1 MTEFK
6 RYLRLPGNEPDEVDD
21 EIAYHIEMKTEQLM
35 REGYPEAS
43 ARAEA
48 LRQFG
53 DRDRIRHEV
62 SDLVGARTQQARR
75 AGMID
80 GVRQDLRFAVRQLRS
95 MPTFTLVAVLTIAL
109 GLGAT
114 IAIFSVVRAV
124 LLRPL
129 PYDGADR
136 IVFVGE
142 SSNPDSRDVQTT
154 TSYPNYED
162 WKARSKSFEALGLFN
177 SWVPTLTGLG
187 DPERLSGSM
196 VTHEVFTALRVTPVK
211 GRPMLRTD
219 NVPNGPNVVWI
230 SWELWQTR
238 LGADPNVIG
247 RSLTLGGAPREI
259 VGVLP
264 RGFNPPGEELA
275 AQVWAPNYFDENDG
289 RTARYLN
296 VVGRL
301 KPEVTLEAA
310 RAEFAGISA
319 QLTKEYPAENKGQFA
334 VLFPLRDYVIGGRTR
349 GPLLLLMLASVLVL
363 LIACAN
369 TSNLLIARTS
379 YRAKEFAIRAALGT
393 TRARVIRQLLTES
406 LLLGCIGAAFGV
418 TLAALA
424 IRQLVRLAP
433 EAVRAQQVAIDLPV
447 FGFSVLIALGS
458 AVLFGL
464 LPALRATRGDVQRTL
479 REEGR
484 GSTAGYSKRLRG
496 GLAVVQ
502 LSLALALVLCA
513 GLLIKSFARVLQV
526 NPGIRPDNLISFSL
540 GLPVAKYPEES
551 LSRFYEELVNR
562 TASTPGIRAA
572 AVSTTVPFSGGW
584 DRVTVDT
591 GSARIRTADI
601 DLPEGDRYVVSAS
614 YFETLGIPVLRGRTF
629 NETDRYDAPLVAVV
643 DEVFARKVA
652 PDGNAIGVRIGA
664 PGRDSMATIVG
675 IVGHVKHYGLDAESG
690 GQIYLPHIQYPSRW
704 MDLIARSETPVENLT
719 PTLRSVVHSIDPER
733 PVQNVMTMEDMM
745 DERTAVRRFVLA
757 MLSAFAGIALVLASV
772 GLYGVIAFTIAQ
784 RQREFGIRLALG
796 ASANGLVR
804 MVMREGAVLVG
815 IGLGIGA
822 ALAIAGTKLISSF
835 LFGVQRLDPIVLLG
849 AAAVLSATA
858 ALAAWLPARRAAAAD
873 PLQSLHRN

>member
-1 MTEFK
+1 MTAFK
-6 RYLRLPGNEPDEVDD
+6 RYLRLPGSEPDEVED
-21 EIAYHIEMKTEQLM
+21 EIAYHIEMKTEQLI
-35 REGYPEAS
+35 REGYSEES

-62 SDLVGARTQQARR
+62 SDLVGARTQQQRR
-75 AGMID
+75 ASVVD
-80 GVRQDLRFAVRQLRS
+80 GVRQDLKFAVRQLRS

-142 SSNPDSRDVQTT
+142 STNPDSRDVQTT

-177 SWVPTLTGLG
+177 GWGPTLTGMG

-196 VTHEVFTALRVTPVK
+196 VTHEVFAVFRVTPVK
-211 GRPMLRTD
+211 GRPMLPTD
-219 NVPNGPNVVWI
+219 NVPNGPPIVWI
-230 SWELWQTR
+230 SWDLWQNR

-247 RSLTLGGAPREI
+247 RSLTLGGASREI

-264 RGFNPPGEELA
+264 RGLKPPGYELA
-275 AQVWAPNYFDENDG
+275 AEVWAPNYFDTNDG

-301 KPEVTLEAA
+301 KPGVTLEAA
-310 RAEFAGISA
+310 RAEFAGISQ
-319 QLTKEYPAENKGQFA
+319 QLTKEYPAENKGEFA
-334 VLFPLRDYVIGGRTR
+334 VLFPLRDFVIGGRTR
-349 GPLLLLMLASVLVL
+349 GPLLLLMLASALVL

-393 TRARVIRQLLTES
+393 TRARLIRQLLTES
-406 LLLGCIGAAFGV
+406 LLLGFIGAAFGV

-424 IRQLVRLAP
+424 IRQLIRLAP
-433 EAVRAQQVAIDLPV
+433 ETIRAQDVSIDPPV
-447 FGFSVLIALGS
+447 FAFSVVIALGS

-484 GSTAGYSKRLRG
+484 GSTASYSKRLRG

-526 NPGIRPDNLISFSL
+526 NPGIRPDNLVSFSL

-551 LSRFYEELVNR
+551 LSRFYEELANR

-591 GSARIRTADI
+591 GSVRNRTADI

-614 YFETLGIPVLRGRTF
+614 YFETLGITVLRGRTF

-652 PDGNAIGVRIGA
+652 RDGNAIGVRIGA
-664 PGRDSMATIVG
+664 PGRDSAATIIG

-690 GQIYLPHIQYPSRW
+690 GQIYLPHVQYPSRW
-704 MDLIARSETPVENLT
+704 MDLIARSEVPAENLT
-719 PTLRSVVHSIDPER
+719 ATLRSVVHSIDPER
-733 PVQNVMTMEDMM
+733 PVQNVRTMADMM

-796 ASANGLVR
+796 ASAPGLVR
-804 MVMREGAVLVG
+804 MVMREGAVLLAL
-815 IGLGIGA
+815 GLGTGT

-835 LFGVQRLDPIVLLG
+835 LFGVQRLDPVVLVG

-873 PLQSLHRN
+873 PLQSLHAN